1 MDLFGYDDDDNS
13 PCINLIPLV
22 ECSLE
27 YAALARTIGAANCT
41 VVKGMMRILAH
52 KVDNVDYLIASLRDY
67 IELSMVD
74 PAAYVGTETPNLI
87 FLSYLGDSS
96 DEALNDGGDGDVA
109 VWELDFSDVEGNS
122 TDNATAFVDGSYII
136 AGLHRSAA
144 EDDDSV
150 GLIAGVTIPLV
161 VGLIAAALFMQKKR
175 GTMTAVGYRDMMTS
189 EFVLVGTGDHPSS
202 FHEGLYHYMRDG
214 TRYLSTRCEGCLE
227 TRKNSFYTD
236 NNLGTIMED
245 ECFEDVT
252 GLGAKGS
259 TINVHKCTSAVCTR
273 CSPSPEN
280 QTCFVA
286 ASSSKRVVIISDD
299 DNLVF
304 NNVHSTGASPR
315 AADHMEI

>member
-1 MDLFGYDDDDNS
+1 V
-13 PCINLIPLV
+13 IPLV
-22 ECSLE
+22 QCSLE
-27 YAALARTIGAANCT
+27 YAALARTTNATDCT
-41 VVKGMMRILAH
+41 VVKGRMRILAH

-67 IELSMVD
+67 VEASMLNIT
-74 PAAYVGTETPNLI
+74 AYVGEETPNLI

-96 DEALNDGGDGDVA
+96 EEALNDGGDGDVA
-109 VWELDFSDVEGNS
+109 VWELDFSDDDANANS
-122 TDNATAFVDGSYII
+122 TNATQYIDGGYIT
-136 AGLHRSAA
+136 AGLQGVT

-150 GLIAGVTIPLV
+150 GLIIGVTIPLL

-175 GTMTAVGYRDMMTS
+175 GTMTEDGYRDAMMTS

-245 ECFEDVT
+245 EEFEDVT
-252 GLGAKGS
+252 GLGAKNS
-259 TINVHKCTSAVCTR
+259 TINVHKCTSAVCNR

-286 ASSSKRVVIISDD
+286 ASSPNKRVIISDD

-304 NNVHSTGASPR
+304 NDVHSTGASPR
-315 AADHMEI
+315 AADHMEV

>member
-1 MDLFGYDDDDNS
+1 VYSITVIL
-13 PCINLIPLV
+13 LV
-22 ECSLE
+22 TCSIQ
-27 YAALARTIGAANCT
+27 YAALARNTGAANCT

-67 IELSMVD
+67 IEASMVD
-74 PAAYVGTETPNLI
+74 PTAYNGEETPNLV

-96 DEALNDGGDGDVA
+96 EEALNDGGDGDVA
-109 VWELDFSDVEGNS
+109 VWELDFSDVDANANN
-122 TDNATAFVDGSYII
+122 TNNATDYVDGGYII
-136 AGLHRSAA
+136 AGLNRGE
-144 EDDDSV
+144 EDNDDSV
-150 GLIAGVTIPLV
+150 GLIAGVTIPLL

-175 GTMTAVGYRDMMTS
+175 GVVTEAGYNDMMTS
-189 EFVLVGTGDHPSS
+189 DFVLIGTGDHPSS

-245 ECFEDVT
+245 EEFEDVT
-252 GLGAKGS
+252 GLGAKNS

-273 CSPSPEN
+273 CTPAPAN

-286 ASSSKRVVIISDD
+286 ATGIKNRVIISDD

-304 NNVHSTGASPR
+304 NDVHSTGASPR
-315 AADHMEI
+315 AADHMEV

>member
-1 MDLFGYDDDDNS
+1 V
-13 PCINLIPLV
+13 IPLV
-22 ECSLE
+22 QCSLE
-27 YAALARTIGAANCT
+27 YAALARTTNATDCT
-41 VVKGMMRILAH
+41 VVKGRMRILAH

-67 IELSMVD
+67 IDASMLNIT
-74 PAAYVGTETPNLI
+74 AYVGEETPNLI

-96 DEALNDGGDGDVA
+96 EEALNDGGDGDVA
-109 VWELDFSDVEGNS
+109 VWELDFSDVDANN
-122 TDNATAFVDGSYII
+122 TNNATQYIDGGYIT
-136 AGLHRSAA
+136 AGLQGVT

-150 GLIAGVTIPLV
+150 GLIIGVTIPIL

-175 GTMTAVGYRDMMTS
+175 GTMTEDGYRDAMMTS

-245 ECFEDVT
+245 EEFEDVT
-252 GLGAKGS
+252 GLGAKNS

-286 ASSSKRVVIISDD
+286 ASSNKKQVIISDE

-304 NNVHSTGASPR
+304 NDVHSTGASPR
-315 AADHMEI
+315 AADHMEV